1 MLDVALGDMTYRS
14 ADGGAHKV
22 LDSVRFQVNDGEFVC
37 LTGPSGCGKTTILR
51 IILGLETDFAGS
63 VSVDGQDGRIG
74 VVFQEPRLLPWR
86 SVEQNVRMV
95 LPEAGRD
102 RDLAPLFRALG
113 LESHCA
119 FFPSELSLGLA
130 RRVAIARAFAV
141 EPSLLLLDEPFVS
154 LDEPTAERLRALL
167 LSVWSQR
174 PTAALMVT
182 HNLNEA
188 LELADRIVVLSE
200 RPTTLRG
207 DFAIPLARQDRD
219 AAALA
224 DLKTQF
230 EATFPAQYKT
240 GSV

>member
-14 ADGGAHKV
+14 ADGGAHQV
-22 LDSVRFQVNDGEFVC
+22 LASVRFQVSDAEFVC

-63 VSVDGQDGRIG
+63 VSIDGQDGRIG

-95 LPEAGRD
+95 LPEAERN
-102 RDLAPLFRALG
+102 RDLGPLFRALG
-113 LESHCA
+113 LENHCA

-154 LDEPTAERLRALL
+154 LDQPTAERLRALL
-167 LSVWSQR
+167 VSVWSQR

-188 LELADRIVVLSE
+188 LELADRIIVLSE
-200 RPTTLRG
+200 RPTVLRG
-207 DFAIPLARQDRD
+207 DFPVPLDRKDRD

-224 DLKTQF
+224 DLKGQF
-230 EATFPAQYKT
+230 EATFPA
-240 GSV
+240 